1 MYQNENARSK
11 LISLHSGSSWEV
23 KHSYLSQ
30 DLCKNKCHV
39 TAKLDLDNESQLFN
53 LNVGYFMK
61 FNVFSTKCY
70 FVIRI
75 SKLHDQILIKSMTNI

>member
-1 MYQNENARSK
+1 MYQNKNAPSK
-11 LISLHSGSSWEV
+11 CISLPSGSSWEV

-53 LNVGYFMK
+53 LNVGYFMR
-61 FNVFSTKCY
+61 FNVFSTIS
-70 FVIRI
+70 VI
-75 SKLHDQILIKSMTNI
+75 